1 MPRNSSRL
9 LALAAGAMIAAL
21 LPSSLAAQT
30 PAADSARGRRRIQPF
45 PAVGSAPE
53 TGLQLGVT
61 VLSVFEEP
69 TRRQARPA
77 SLIATAVRSTKGQ
90 TRLSVEGEHWSAN
103 NDRRLQGL
111 LAWQK
116 FPLPFFGLGPD
127 TPESAKEL
135 YTPTGIE
142 VSGSVQQR
150 LRGAWYAVG
159 TARLVS
165 QTITADSVGGAMALN
180 TRLTGR
186 TGGRVTEVG
195 AGLLRDSRDV
205 VFNPTRGMF
214 AQLSYAIS
222 ANAIGSEFTYR
233 RLRADARKYL
243 PLGGGHVLAT
253 QLQLIGTTG
262 DAPFDQI
269 ALVGAG
275 DIMRGYTRGRYRDD
289 WFTAAQAEYR
299 TPIRRRL
306 GAVAFLGAGTV
317 GPTATDLLRKSL
329 LPTYGVG
336 ARVQID
342 ARQRTAVRV
351 DYGRGRNATSG
362 LYIGFN
368 QAF

>member
-1 MPRNSSRL
+1 M
-9 LALAAGAMIAAL
+9 
-21 LPSSLAAQT
+21 
-30 PAADSARGRRRIQPF
+30 
-45 PAVGSAPE
+45 
-53 TGLQLGVT
+53 
-61 VLSVFEEP
+61 
-69 TRRQARPA
+69 
-77 SLIATAVRSTKGQ
+77 
-90 TRLSVEGEHWSAN
+90 
-103 NDRRLQGL
+103 
-111 LAWQK
+111 
-116 FPLPFFGLGPD
+116 
-127 TPESAKEL
+127 
-135 YTPTGIE
+135 
-142 VSGSVQQR
+142 
-150 LRGAWYAVG
+150 
-159 TARLVS
+159 
-165 QTITADSVGGAMALN
+165 
-180 TRLTGR
+180 
-186 TGGRVTEVG
+186 
-195 AGLLRDSRDV
+195 
-205 VFNPTRGMF
+205 
-214 AQLSYAIS
+214 
-222 ANAIGSEFTYR
+222 
-233 RLRADARKYL
+233 
-243 PLGGGHVLAT
+243 LAT